1 MTSGQSRGMLGHMG
15 EAELYEVVVL
25 VERALDVVDARNLR
39 ALHEGVAEP
48 VRYHVLLPVRDAAH
62 GVEGAMG
69 ALAAGEVFAASAVSV
84 PSGLGDEAGRVLL
97 DDCRRRVTASV
108 RALESVGGRAAGE
121 PVCQEPLDA
130 LVEKIDEIDAREV
143 IIVTRRHLVQEFF
156 HLDWTSRAERKL
168 QVPVLHLLEHG
179 GTGDRPGDGEAQVG
193 V

>member
-1 MTSGQSRGMLGHMG
+1 MDVGTH
-15 EAELYEVVVL
+15 YEVVVL

-48 VRYHVLLPVRDAAH
+48 VRYHVLLPVRDAAY

-84 PSGLGDEAGRVLL
+84 PSGLGDDTGRVLL
-97 DDCRRRVTASV
+97 DDCRQRVAASV
-108 RALESVGGRAAGE
+108 RALESVGGRATGE
-121 PVCQEPLDA
+121 PVCQEPVHA
-130 LVEKIDEIDAREV
+130 LAGKISELDAREV
-143 IIVTRRHLVQEFF
+143 VIVTRRHLVQEFF
-156 HLDWTSRAERKL
+156 HVDWTSRAERKL

-179 GTGDRPGDGEAQVG
+179 GPEDRSDDDGAV